1 MRETQRKH
9 IKLKVKRVIN
19 VYVYKNYFSTL
30 LIYAALASCGGGI
43 GIFLISG
50 ELSYVGNG
58 HEFGASFQYGLD
70 ALLLSIRGDG
80 NPNLLDGGLTPGKY
94 FAAYTL

>member
-1 MRETQRKH
+1 MPV
-9 IKLKVKRVIN
+9 LKKCIFN
-19 VYVYKNYFSTL
+19 IYS
-30 LIYAALASCGGGI
+30 LIYRVYAVLASCGGGI

-70 ALLLSIRGDG
+70 ALLLSTRGDG